1 METNE
6 LKTIFAEQKEI
17 SVGSKIIKINTI
29 KLGDIPIITEI
40 LTKVV
45 GLLPKFQKES
55 TQNQAILEFLTNDI
69 ESVVKFLKVTT
80 DLDDSSIRALNLGAA
95 TLITTAVIKENAS
108 FFSQHVAP
116 LIKEATKGV
125 SKDLGSS
132 KSKS

>member
-69 ESVVKFLKVTT
+69 ESVVKFLKITT

-108 FFSQHVAP
+108 FFAQHVAP

>member
-108 FFSQHVAP
+108 FFAQHVAP

>member
-80 DLDDSSIRALNLGAA
+80 DLDDASIRALNLGAA

-108 FFSQHVAP
+108 FFAQHVAP

>member
-1 METNE
+1 MEVNE

-108 FFSQHVAP
+108 FFAQHVAP

>member
-80 DLDDSSIRALNLGAA
+80 DLDVNL
-95 TLITTAVIKENAS
+95 S
-108 FFSQHVAP
+108 
-116 LIKEATKGV
+116 
-125 SKDLGSS
+125 
-132 KSKS
+132 